1 MDKVESNGPADREE
15 KRNRHRGTGTSL
27 EDLGDFCLATGE
39 FSTAIEYFS
48 KLLGSWDESNV
59 PGSRRASLLRR
70 LATCY
75 NRMGKCDHAL
85 ELLDK
90 AFMLVSDGEDLP
102 ELAHIIG
109 ERGWVHFKRGEYDL
123 SLADLESALDILL
136 ADDRGKEIAATYN
149 RLGSILSRKGEPEKA
164 FDFFRAALCA
174 ARVVEERPL
183 VGACLNNLGLVCKDL
198 GRWSESRAYLEQAL
212 EVAEQVGQH
221 LQKGVRLN
229 NLGIIYFKLGHLKKA
244 YRCWSEALKILV
256 RIGNK
261 WDLISVYL
269 SLGHYHLTFRDFEQA
284 EEFYVRAMKESSD
297 NGDARASALS
307 FEALGDLHLACDNL
321 ESARRCYLES
331 LEIAEEIA
339 SRSDVVAEVK
349 RRLADV
355 EVRRG
360 NYEAARQFGAEAVQ
374 IAAEMKNRFEQGCAL
389 RSRASAEFYL
399 GEWEVARMSFARA
412 MDMLTSLG
420 EKKELAQTY
429 LRAGELLGSQE
440 SSGDLAGMYLQE
452 ALSIFEGLGMDYE
465 AGLSGL
471 GLGRIAA
478 ISGDVESCHG
488 LLDRVVA
495 IFDGNMPTRVREEMI
510 KIEREADERVSSLS
524 VAETSDLAS
533 FNTAVGRILSTK
545 DKSARLGMILDSC
558 LSETSAERGVIF
570 VGQDGSLEP
579 VACRNI
585 DEGEM
590 DDMSASIKE
599 MLTMAAAAEKP
610 LVSANTKRDGRFS
623 DMGGAAEV
631 GGAVLCVPLAVG
643 GDEQGCVYLDTQ
655 KPGNL
660 FTKTDVEFV
669 VALTGI
675 LASIMSEAKLDMYL
689 EENRY
694 LRSTLQK
701 TRRFHGMITQNR
713 KMLEVLEAVRFL
725 CKTSTTVLI
734 EGETGTG
741 KEMLARAI
749 HSSGDRH
756 AKPFVTI
763 DCSALSNEIL
773 ESELFGHVKGAF
785 TDARA
790 NKTGLFESADGGT
803 VFLDEID
810 KTSRKFQ
817 ERLLQVVDKREFKPV
832 GSTVSRRVDF
842 RLICATNKDL
852 GKEVGRGAF
861 LEDLYYRLKV
871 ISLRLPPLRER
882 RDDVPLLAEHFLEVY
897 NSKLD
902 KSVVGFSASAMDLLV
917 SFSWAGN
924 VRQLEHEIERAVTFA
939 ENGDLIKP
947 DLFSDDLR
955 EWGSIVATDGKK
967 PMAEAVQQVEKQMIK
982 EAMRRFNGNKTRAAK
997 SLGLSRRG
1005 LLNKIHRYH
1014 IKS

>member
-1 MDKVESNGPADREE
+1 MGNVGSSGPADKEDRRNKHHGISTSFEE
-15 KRNRHRGTGTSL
+15 
-27 EDLGDFCLATGE
+27 LGNFCLASGE
-39 FSTAIEYFS
+39 FSTAIEYFN
-48 KLLGSWDESNV
+48 KLLGSSGASKVSN
-59 PGSRRASLLRR
+59 SKRASLLRR

-75 NRMGKCDHAL
+75 NRIGKCDHAL

-90 AFMLVSDGEDLP
+90 AFMLVSDDEDP
-102 ELAHIIG
+102 IELAHIIG

-123 SLADLESALDILL
+123 SLADLESTLDILL
-136 ADDRGKEIAATYN
+136 ADDRGKEIACTYN
-149 RLGSILSRKGEPEKA
+149 RLGSILSRKGDPEKA

-174 ARVVEERPL
+174 ARIVDEPEL

-229 NLGIIYFKLGHLKKA
+229 NLGIIYFKLGQLKKA
-244 YRCWSEALKILV
+244 YRCWSEALKILI

-269 SLGHYHLTFRDFEQA
+269 SLGHYHLTFRDFEHA
-284 EEFYVRAMKESSD
+284 EEYYVKAMKESSE
-297 NGDARASALS
+297 NGDARTSALS
-307 FEALGDLHLACDNL
+307 FEALGDLHVACDNL
-321 ESARRCYLES
+321 ESAHRCYLEA
-331 LEIAEEIA
+331 LEIADEIA

-355 EVRRG
+355 ETRRG
-360 NYEAARQFGAEAVQ
+360 NYDVARQFALEAVQ
-374 IAAEMKNRFEQGCAL
+374 VASEMRNQFERGCAL
-389 RSRASAEFYL
+389 RSRAFAEFHL
-399 GEWEVARMSFARA
+399 GEWEVARISFARA
-412 MDMLTSLG
+412 IDSLMSLG
-420 EKKELAQTY
+420 EKRELAITY

-440 SSGDLAGMYLQE
+440 ASCDLAGTYLRE
-452 ALSIFEGLGMDYE
+452 ALSIFESLGMTYE
-465 AGLSGL
+465 AGLSAL
-471 GLGRIAA
+471 ALGRIAA
-478 ISGDVESCHG
+478 VAGDVEGCHG
-488 LLDRVVA
+488 LVDRVVA
-495 IFDGNMPTRVREEMI
+495 IFNGNMPARLREEVVRI
-510 KIEREADERVSSLS
+510 QREADERVSSLS
-524 VAETSDLAS
+524 VAEPGDLAS
-533 FNTAVGRILSTK
+533 FNTAVGRILNVR
-545 DKSARLGMILDSC
+545 DQSAKMGMVLDSC
-558 LSETSAERGVIF
+558 LEETSAERGMII
-570 VGQDGSLEP
+570 VGHDGSLEP
-579 VACRNI
+579 IAVRNI
-585 DEGEM
+585 EEGEVGGM
-590 DDMSASIKE
+590 LASVKE
-599 MLTMAAAAEKP
+599 MLSMAATTEKP
-610 LVSANTKRDGRFS
+610 LVSADTRRDGRFGNG
-623 DMGGAAEV
+623 DGALTID
-631 GGAVLCVPLAVG
+631 GAVLCVPLVIGKA
-643 GDEQGCVYLDTQ
+643 ERGCVYLDTQ
-655 KPGNL
+655 RPGDF
-660 FTKTDVEFV
+660 FTRSDVEFV

-675 LASIMSEAKLDMYL
+675 LASIMSEARLDRYL

-694 LRSTLQK
+694 LRSTLQN

-713 KMLEVLEAVRFL
+713 KMLEVLEAIRFL
-725 CKTSTTVLI
+725 CKTSTTVLV

-749 HSSGDRH
+749 HSSGDR
-756 AKPFVTI
+756 KGRPFVTI

-785 TDARA
+785 TDART
-790 NKTGLFESADGGT
+790 NKTGLFEAADGGT

-832 GSTVSRRVDF
+832 GSTVSRKVDF

-852 GKEVGRGAF
+852 SQEVAAGAF

-882 RDDVPLLAEHFLEVY
+882 RDDIPILAEHFLEVY
-897 NSKLD
+897 NSRLD
-902 KSVVGFSASAMDLLV
+902 KSVVGFSATAMDLLV

-939 ENGDLIKP
+939 ENGDLITP
-947 DLFSDDLR
+947 DLFSDELG

-1005 LLNKIHRYH
+1005 LLNKIQRYH
-1014 IKS
+1014 IES